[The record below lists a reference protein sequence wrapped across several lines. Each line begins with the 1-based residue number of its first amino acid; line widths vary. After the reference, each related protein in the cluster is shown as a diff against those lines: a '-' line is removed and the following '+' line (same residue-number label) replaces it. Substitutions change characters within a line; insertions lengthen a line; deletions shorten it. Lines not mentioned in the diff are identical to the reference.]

1 MAYFTLIVAEVPR
14 IGAEIRLTVPSQ
26 EIGLLAG
33 CAYPNE
39 DCSNFIDTIVD
50 KHDGE
55 AVKFCNEIMQRLGNQ
70 QTILLGSMMNA
81 AVVAESEIVDEGDR
95 AVEYFKLTI
104 RLLG

>member
-14 IGAEIRLTVPSQ
+14 IGAEIRIMVGTR

-33 CAYPNE
+33 CSYPNE
-39 DCSNFIDTIVD
+39 DCSNFINTIVD
-50 KHDGE
+50 KHDEE
-55 AVKFCNEIMQRLGNQ
+55 AMEFCNEILWRLGNQ
-70 QTILLGSMMNA
+70 QAILLGTMMNA
-81 AVVAESEIVDEGDR
+81 AIVAESKTVDEGDR